1 MSTIGTYRFHELK
14 LQAVSEHA
22 NKTRHYQPWDE
33 VTFNSNRDPRWYSR
47 RVKETLNSINRDSGI
62 ENPDTTMPTVRH
74 RAVSTTGQRTAEGT
88 VISSNANNT
97 LDRTLPTMS
106 WMRFVIHQSLRTTV
120 VY

>member
-22 NKTRHYQPWDE
+22 NKTRHYKLWDE
-33 VTFNSNRDPRWYSR
+33 VIFDGNRDPRWYPR
-47 RVKETLNSINRDSGI
+47 RVKETLNSINSDSGI
-62 ENPDTTMPTVRH
+62 ENPDTRMPTVRQ
-74 RAVSTTGQRTAEGT
+74 RSLRTGQRGAEGT
-88 VISSNANNT
+88 VISSNANNA

-106 WMRFVIHQSLRTTV
+106 WVRFVIHQSLRTTV

>member
-22 NKTRHYQPWDE
+22 NKTRHYKLWDE
-33 VTFNSNRDPRWYSR
+33 VIFDGNRDPRWYPR

-62 ENPDTTMPTVRH
+62 LIRRFPYTVRQ
-74 RAVSTTGQRTAEGT
+74 RSLTTGQRGAEGT
-88 VISSNANNT
+88 VISSNANNA

-106 WMRFVIHQSLRTTV
+106 WVRFVIHQSLRFTV